1 MIAHLRVEE
10 GVIKYNL
17 IPAMKYH
24 GPVCVGIVTAIVYMS
39 LMRDPWLQG
48 SNIDF
53 WCGMYGPN

>member
-17 IPAMKYH
+17 IPAIKYH

-53 WCGMYGPN
+53 WCGIYGPN